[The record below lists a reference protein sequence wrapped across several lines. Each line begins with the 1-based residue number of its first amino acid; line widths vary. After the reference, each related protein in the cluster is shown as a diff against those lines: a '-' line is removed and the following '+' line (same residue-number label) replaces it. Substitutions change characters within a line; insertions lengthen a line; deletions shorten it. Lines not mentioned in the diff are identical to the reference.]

1 MESQKRMKIPHLVIV
16 RAPGLLPMLY
26 TLRELGEELDI
37 PMSTLRDWLQA
48 GAPYERDNR
57 NHLWVNGESFAAWIK
72 TQQKPRPHRKLETGE
87 GYCMHCNQ
95 ITHTAHIEPQTSCL
109 PGEGYCMHCNQITRL
124 VSPEVRHIKGKLI
137 HIKGKCPQCGHTIN
151 RGGRYDRTTELS

>member
-37 PMSTLRDWLQA
+37 PMSTLRDWLQV
-48 GAPYERDNR
+48 GAPHERDNR
-57 NHLWVNGESFAAWIK
+57 NHLWVNGESFAAWVK
-72 TQQKPRPHRKLETGE
+72 TQQKPRPHRKLET
-87 GYCMHCNQ
+87 
-95 ITHTAHIEPQTSCL
+95 
-109 PGEGYCMHCNQITRL
+109 GEGYCMHCNQITRL

-137 HIKGKCPQCGHTIN
+137 HIKGKCPLCGHTVN